1 MSESIQVYDPIEES
15 SMSLME
21 HLKELRVRLM
31 WVVGALVLG
40 TLLSMIFARGI
51 VAIIVAPVI
60 ASEGGGVQALSPTES
75 IVVFFKVAF
84 VMGAAFAMP
93 VIIYQIIAFVSPG
106 LYPKERR
113 ALLFILPGIMILFV
127 TGSWFA
133 YAFLLPTAVQFLQDF
148 LGDIIDQDWGLELYV
163 TFVTRIVFWIGVAF
177 ETPLAISFLARIGL
191 VSGRQL
197 LGWWRQAIVIA
208 AIVAA
213 MITPT
218 IDPMTMT
225 VVMGPLIV
233 LYFLSVGH
241 GLSAL
246 QAPHPARLLRLVY
259 QRVGARRGMPLRTL
273 RHHFAPP

>member
-1 MSESIQVYDPIEES
+1 MSESIQVYDPVEES

-40 TLLSMIFARGI
+40 TLLSMIFARQ
-51 VAIIVAPVI
+51 IIDVIAAPVE
-60 ASEGGGVQALSPTES
+60 AANGGSLQVLSPTENV
-75 IVVFFKVAF
+75 VVFFKVAF

-93 VIIYQIIAFVSPG
+93 IIIYQLIAFVSPG

-113 ALLFILPGIMILFV
+113 ALLLILPGIVVLFV
-127 TGSWFA
+127 TGVWFS
-133 YAFLLPTAVQFLQDF
+133 YTFLLQTAVEFLQSF
-148 LGDIIDQDWGLELYV
+148 LGIEQDWGLELYI

-191 VSGRQL
+191 ISGRQL
-197 LGWWRQAIVIA
+197 LGWWRQGIVIA

-218 IDPMTMT
+218 IDPITMT

-233 LYFLSVGH
+233 LYFLSVG
-241 GLSAL
+241 LAY
-246 QAPHPARLLRLVY
+246 LLY
-259 QRVGARRGMPLRTL
+259 KPRTP
-273 RHHFAPP
+273 RDFSD